1 MLKILQARLE
11 QYMARELPDV
21 PAGFRSGRGTR
32 DHIANI
38 RWIMGK
44 AREFQKYIYLC
55 FIDYT
60 KAFDCVDHNKLW
72 TVLNDMGVLKHLIC
86 LLKNLYTDQEA
97 TVRTEYGLTEWFKN
111 EKGVRQG
118 CILSPCLFN
127 LYAEYIMRSAE
138 LDETEVGIKISGRNI
153 NNLRYADDTTL
164 MAENEDHLKTLL
176 MKVKEESAKADL
188 LLNIKNTKVMS
199 TVGIVSQQPVLFD
212 MSIRENI
219 AYDDNSR
226 NDISLNKIMRR
237 KEVKILQYAYVFLSD
252 HPTTSALDS
261 ENEKIAQEALDRAQQ
276 NRTSIT
282 IAHRLS
288 TIENADII
296 CIVHNGSIVKSGS
309 DEEFLAMGGRY
320 YRLATKGMR

>member
-1 MLKILQARLE
+1 MSLLGAGWKGLIERFYDVNMDRLIFE
-11 QYMARELPDV
+11 
-21 PAGFRSGRGTR
+21 
-32 DHIANI
+32 
-38 RWIMGK
+38 
-44 AREFQKYIYLC
+44 
-55 FIDYT
+55 
-60 KAFDCVDHNKLW
+60 
-72 TVLNDMGVLKHLIC
+72 VLI
-86 LLKNLYTDQEA
+86 
-97 TVRTEYGLTEWFKN
+97 FK
-111 EKGVRQG
+111 
-118 CILSPCLFN
+118 
-127 LYAEYIMRSAE
+127 
-138 LDETEVGIKISGRNI
+138 
-153 NNLRYADDTTL
+153 
-164 MAENEDHLKTLL
+164 
-176 MKVKEESAKADL
+176 
-188 LLNIKNTKVMS
+188 
-199 TVGIVSQQPVLFD
+199 VGIVSQQPVLFD

-219 AYDDNSR
+219 AYDDNNR